1 MGFFDA
7 NGYNLTTGTQNISD
21 PLPPPM
27 AYSRYRR
34 RRSFRRRPAR
44 TLRRS
49 QHKRTV
55 RRRRFVRRPRRRMTS
70 RRVRNIA
77 SRKKHDTQLGASSS
91 GANPVQ
97 LHAGNNY
104 YLWSPSYLEQQDE
117 SYDYVRNA
125 QNVFFR
131 GVQDRVFLSAAFAF
145 TWRRVC
151 FFSYEQ
157 LVAGIPFF
165 VDPPNEDDPHIVR
178 RPLREINPKNAS
190 DFFAYAWKGTV
201 GVDFS
206 ENTRWNAPLDDKLLT
221 IVYDRSCTINPNYA
235 APQGATF
242 GKSMTRKM
250 WHPVNKTIMYTDKEN
265 GSTPQTTG
273 WSSMSPNS
281 PGNFYI
287 LDIFSTGQDLPGD
300 TTGVGEFGSEA
311 TVYWH
316 EN

>member
-1 MGFFDA
+1 
-7 NGYNLTTGTQNISD
+7 
-21 PLPPPM
+21 M
-27 AYSRYRR
+27 AYSRFGR
-34 RRSFRRRPAR
+34 RRSYRRRPAR

-165 VDPPNEDDPHIVR
+165 VDPSNEEDPHIVR

>member
-1 MGFFDA
+1 
-7 NGYNLTTGTQNISD
+7 
-21 PLPPPM
+21 M
-27 AYSRYRR
+27 AYSRFGR
-34 RRSFRRRPAR
+34 RRSYRRRPAR

-91 GANPVQ
+91 GANPIQ

-104 YLWSPSYLEQQDE
+104 FLWSPSYLEQQDE

-165 VDPPNEDDPHIVR
+165 VDPSNEEDPHIVR

-190 DFFAYAWKGTV
+190 EFFAYAWKGTV

>member
-1 MGFFDA
+1 
-7 NGYNLTTGTQNISD
+7 
-21 PLPPPM
+21 M
-27 AYSRYRR
+27 AYSRFGR
-34 RRSFRRRPAR
+34 RRSYRRRPAR

-91 GANPVQ
+91 GANPIQ

-104 YLWSPSYLEQQDE
+104 FLWSPSYLEQQDE

-125 QNVFFR
+125 QSVFFR

-165 VDPPNEDDPHIVR
+165 VDPSNEEDPHIVR

-190 DFFAYAWKGTV
+190 EFFAYAWKGTV

-250 WHPVNKTIMYTDKEN
+250 WHPVNKTIMYTDSAEQKN
-265 GSTPQTTG
+265 
-273 WSSMSPNS
+273 
-281 PGNFYI
+281 
-287 LDIFSTGQDLPGD
+287 
-300 TTGVGEFGSEA
+300 
-311 TVYWH
+311 
-316 EN
+316 

>member
-1 MGFFDA
+1 
-7 NGYNLTTGTQNISD
+7 
-21 PLPPPM
+21 M
-27 AYSRYRR
+27 AYSRYGR
-34 RRSFRRRPAR
+34 RRSYRRRPAR

-91 GANPVQ
+91 GANPIQ

-104 YLWSPSYLEQQDE
+104 FLWSPSYLEQQDE

-125 QNVFFR
+125 QSVFFR

-165 VDPPNEDDPHIVR
+165 VDPSNEEDPHIVR

-250 WHPVNKTIMYTDKEN
+250 WHPVNKSIMYTDKEN

-316 EN
+316 ET

>member
-91 GANPVQ
+91 GANPLQ

-104 YLWSPSYLEQQDE
+104 FLWSPSYLEQQDE

-125 QNVFFR
+125 QSVFFR

-165 VDPPNEDDPHIVR
+165 VDPPNEDDPHIVL
-178 RPLREINPKNAS
+178 RPLREINPKNAA

>member
-1 MGFFDA
+1 
-7 NGYNLTTGTQNISD
+7 
-21 PLPPPM
+21 
-27 AYSRYRR
+27 
-34 RRSFRRRPAR
+34 
-44 TLRRS
+44 
-49 QHKRTV
+49 
-55 RRRRFVRRPRRRMTS
+55 
-70 RRVRNIA
+70 
-77 SRKKHDTQLGASSS
+77 
-91 GANPVQ
+91 
-97 LHAGNNY
+97 
-104 YLWSPSYLEQQDE
+104 
-117 SYDYVRNA
+117 
-125 QNVFFR
+125 
-131 GVQDRVFLSAAFAF
+131 
-145 TWRRVC
+145 
-151 FFSYEQ
+151 
-157 LVAGIPFF
+157 
-165 VDPPNEDDPHIVR
+165 
-178 RPLREINPKNAS
+178 
-190 DFFAYAWKGTV
+190 V

>member
-1 MGFFDA
+1 
-7 NGYNLTTGTQNISD
+7 
-21 PLPPPM
+21 M
-27 AYSRYRR
+27 AYSRFGR
-34 RRSFRRRPAR
+34 RRSYRRRPAR

-91 GANPVQ
+91 GANPIQ

-104 YLWSPSYLEQQDE
+104 FLWSPSYLEQQDE

-125 QNVFFR
+125 QSVFFR

-165 VDPPNEDDPHIVR
+165 VDPSNEEDPHIVR

-250 WHPVNKTIMYTDKEN
+250 WHPVNKSIMYTDKEN

-316 EN
+316 ET

>member
-157 LVAGIPFF
+157 LIAGIPFF
-165 VDPPNEDDPHIVR
+165 VDPANEEDPHIVR

-190 DFFAYAWKGTV
+190 EFFAYAWKGTV

-221 IVYDRSCTINPNYA
+221 IVYDRPA
-235 APQGATF
+235 Q
-242 GKSMTRKM
+242 
-250 WHPVNKTIMYTDKEN
+250 
-265 GSTPQTTG
+265 STPT
-273 WSSMSPNS
+273 MP
-281 PGNFYI
+281 
-287 LDIFSTGQDLPGD
+287 LLR
-300 TTGVGEFGSEA
+300 VLRLGSL
-311 TVYWH
+311 
-316 EN
+316 

>member
-1 MGFFDA
+1 
-7 NGYNLTTGTQNISD
+7 
-21 PLPPPM
+21 M
-27 AYSRYRR
+27 AYSRFGR
-34 RRSFRRRPAR
+34 RRSYRRRPAR

-91 GANPVQ
+91 GANPIQ

-104 YLWSPSYLEQQDE
+104 FLWSPSYLEQQDE

-125 QNVFFR
+125 QSVFFR

-165 VDPPNEDDPHIVR
+165 VDPSNEEDPHIVR

>member
-1 MGFFDA
+1 
-7 NGYNLTTGTQNISD
+7 
-21 PLPPPM
+21 M
-27 AYSRYRR
+27 AYSRYGR
-34 RRSFRRRPAR
+34 RRSYRRRPAR

-91 GANPVQ
+91 GANPIQ

-104 YLWSPSYLEQQDE
+104 FLWSPSYLEQQDE

-125 QNVFFR
+125 QSVFFR

-165 VDPPNEDDPHIVR
+165 VDPSNEEDPHIVR

-316 EN
+316 ET

>member
-1 MGFFDA
+1 
-7 NGYNLTTGTQNISD
+7 
-21 PLPPPM
+21 M
-27 AYSRYRR
+27 AYSRFGR
-34 RRSFRRRPAR
+34 RRSYRRRPAR

-91 GANPVQ
+91 GANPIQ

-104 YLWSPSYLEQQDE
+104 FLWSPSYLEQQDE

-165 VDPPNEDDPHIVR
+165 VDPSNEEDPHIVR

>member
-1 MGFFDA
+1 
-7 NGYNLTTGTQNISD
+7 
-21 PLPPPM
+21 M
-27 AYSRYRR
+27 AYSRFGR

-91 GANPVQ
+91 GANPIQ

-104 YLWSPSYLEQQDE
+104 FLWSPSYLEQQDE

-125 QNVFFR
+125 QSVFFR

-165 VDPPNEDDPHIVR
+165 VDPSNEEDPHIVR

>member
-1 MGFFDA
+1 
-7 NGYNLTTGTQNISD
+7 
-21 PLPPPM
+21 M
-27 AYSRYRR
+27 AYSRYGR
-34 RRSFRRRPAR
+34 RRSYRRRPAR

-91 GANPVQ
+91 GANPIQ

-104 YLWSPSYLEQQDE
+104 FLWSPSYLEQQDE

-125 QNVFFR
+125 QSVFFR

-165 VDPPNEDDPHIVR
+165 VDPSNEEDPHIVR

-250 WHPVNKTIMYTDKEN
+250 WHPVNKSIMYTDKEN

>member
-1 MGFFDA
+1 
-7 NGYNLTTGTQNISD
+7 
-21 PLPPPM
+21 M
-27 AYSRYRR
+27 AYSRYGR
-34 RRSFRRRPAR
+34 RRSYRRRPAR

-91 GANPVQ
+91 GANPIQ

-104 YLWSPSYLEQQDE
+104 FLWSPSYLEQQDE

-125 QNVFFR
+125 QSVFFR

-165 VDPPNEDDPHIVR
+165 VDPSNEEDPHIVR

>member
-1 MGFFDA
+1 
-7 NGYNLTTGTQNISD
+7 
-21 PLPPPM
+21 M
-27 AYSRYRR
+27 AYSRFGR
-34 RRSFRRRPAR
+34 RRSYRRRPAR

-91 GANPVQ
+91 GANPIQ

-104 YLWSPSYLEQQDE
+104 FLWSPSYLEQQDE

-125 QNVFFR
+125 QSVFFR

-165 VDPPNEDDPHIVR
+165 VDPSNEEDPHIVR

-250 WHPVNKTIMYTDKEN
+250 WHPVNKSIMYTDKEN

>member
-1 MGFFDA
+1 
-7 NGYNLTTGTQNISD
+7 
-21 PLPPPM
+21 M
-27 AYSRYRR
+27 AYSRFGR
-34 RRSFRRRPAR
+34 RRSYRRRPAR

-49 QHKRTV
+49 QHKRSV

-91 GANPVQ
+91 GANPIQ

-104 YLWSPSYLEQQDE
+104 FLWSPSYLEQQDE

-165 VDPPNEDDPHIVR
+165 VDPSNEEDPHIVR

>member
-1 MGFFDA
+1 
-7 NGYNLTTGTQNISD
+7 
-21 PLPPPM
+21 M
-27 AYSRYRR
+27 AYSRYGR
-34 RRSFRRRPAR
+34 RRSYRRRPAR

-70 RRVRNIA
+70 RCVRNIA

-91 GANPVQ
+91 GANPIQ

-104 YLWSPSYLEQQDE
+104 FLWSPSYLEQQDE

-125 QNVFFR
+125 QSVFFR

-165 VDPPNEDDPHIVR
+165 VDPSNEEDPHIVR

>member
-1 MGFFDA
+1 
-7 NGYNLTTGTQNISD
+7 
-21 PLPPPM
+21 M
-27 AYSRYRR
+27 AYSRFGR
-34 RRSFRRRPAR
+34 RRSYRRRPAR

-131 GVQDRVFLSAAFAF
+131 GVQDRVFLSAVFAF

-157 LVAGIPFF
+157 LIAGIPFF
-165 VDPPNEDDPHIVR
+165 VDPANEEDPHIVR

-190 DFFAYAWKGTV
+190 EFFAYAWKGTV

>member
-1 MGFFDA
+1 
-7 NGYNLTTGTQNISD
+7 
-21 PLPPPM
+21 M
-27 AYSRYRR
+27 AYSRFGR
-34 RRSFRRRPAR
+34 RRSYRRRPAR

-91 GANPVQ
+91 GANPIQ

-104 YLWSPSYLEQQDE
+104 FLWSPSYLEQQDE

-125 QNVFFR
+125 QSVFFR

-165 VDPPNEDDPHIVR
+165 VDPSNEEDPHIVR

-316 EN
+316 ET

>member
-1 MGFFDA
+1 
-7 NGYNLTTGTQNISD
+7 
-21 PLPPPM
+21 M
-27 AYSRYRR
+27 AYSRFGR
-34 RRSFRRRPAR
+34 RRSYRRRPAR

-49 QHKRTV
+49 QHKRSV
-55 RRRRFVRRPRRRMTS
+55 RRRRFVRRTRRRMTS

-91 GANPVQ
+91 GANPIQ

-104 YLWSPSYLEQQDE
+104 FLWSPSYLEQQDE

-165 VDPPNEDDPHIVR
+165 VDPSNEEDPHIVR

>member
-1 MGFFDA
+1 
-7 NGYNLTTGTQNISD
+7 
-21 PLPPPM
+21 M
-27 AYSRYRR
+27 AYSR
-34 RRSFRRRPAR
+34 FG
-44 TLRRS
+44 
-49 QHKRTV
+49 
-55 RRRRFVRRPRRRMTS
+55 RRPRRRMTS

-91 GANPVQ
+91 GANPIQ

-104 YLWSPSYLEQQDE
+104 FLWSPSYLEQQDE

-165 VDPPNEDDPHIVR
+165 VDPSNEEDPHIVR

-190 DFFAYAWKGTV
+190 EFFAYAWKGTV

>member
-1 MGFFDA
+1 
-7 NGYNLTTGTQNISD
+7 
-21 PLPPPM
+21 M
-27 AYSRYRR
+27 AYSRFGR

-91 GANPVQ
+91 GANPIQ

-104 YLWSPSYLEQQDE
+104 FLWSPSYLEQQDE

-125 QNVFFR
+125 QSVFFR

-165 VDPPNEDDPHIVR
+165 VDPSNEEDPHIVR

-250 WHPVNKTIMYTDKEN
+250 WHPVNKSIMYTDKEN

-316 EN
+316 ET

>member
-1 MGFFDA
+1 
-7 NGYNLTTGTQNISD
+7 
-21 PLPPPM
+21 
-27 AYSRYRR
+27 
-34 RRSFRRRPAR
+34 
-44 TLRRS
+44 
-49 QHKRTV
+49 
-55 RRRRFVRRPRRRMTS
+55 MTS

-91 GANPVQ
+91 GANPIQ

-104 YLWSPSYLEQQDE
+104 FLWSPSYLEQQDE

-125 QNVFFR
+125 QSVFFR

-165 VDPPNEDDPHIVR
+165 VDPSNEEDPHIVR

-250 WHPVNKTIMYTDKEN
+250 WHPVNKSIMYTDKEN

-316 EN
+316 ET

>member
-1 MGFFDA
+1 
-7 NGYNLTTGTQNISD
+7 
-21 PLPPPM
+21 M
-27 AYSRYRR
+27 AYSRYGR
-34 RRSFRRRPAR
+34 RRSYRRRPAR

-165 VDPPNEDDPHIVR
+165 VDPSNEEDPHIVR